1 MTNQKEYKKLL
12 KAVVA
17 YRNTM
22 MEKLNISTNEYFK
35 IYSEQR
41 ATGMRT
47 KFWGM
52 RNGNTFTKI
61 VKYIKKNPN
70 VKVGYNL
77 YSVKANQVISL
88 RMSSHSMPDAVNIG
102 FKFSGKSK

>member
-12 KAVVA
+12 KAVVE

-22 MEKLNISTNEYFK
+22 MEKLKISTDDYYK

-52 RNGNTFTKI
+52 HQDGTFTKI
-61 VKYIKKNPN
+61 VKYIKKNPT

-77 YSVKANQVISL
+77 YSAKANQVISL
-88 RMSSHSMPDAVNIG
+88 RMSSHGMPDAVNIG